1 MTRSDEPPSLD
12 ELAKRYLDLWQDQ
25 ITALAA
31 DPETARLMG
40 RSLQLWAGAGP
51 AGWQGIWQAAADGLK
66 GQQGNVFDHGAF
78 AQFFKQPAGQ
88 AGGAAAAGPASGNGG
103 GDVAELRRRLAE
115 LETRVAGLAPEPG
128 GPRKSPRKR
137 ARKIPPGGVS

>member
-1 MTRSDEPPSLD
+1 MTTADEPPSLD

-25 ITALAA
+25 MTALAA

-40 RSLQLWAGAGP
+40 RSLQLWASAGP

-66 GQQGNVFDHGAF
+66 GHPGTVFDHAAF
-78 AQFFKQPAGQ
+78 APFFKQADGTASAGS
-88 AGGAAAAGPASGNGG
+88 ASGNGG

-115 LETRVAGLAPEPG
+115 LETRVAGLASEPG
-128 GPRKSPRKR
+128 GAGKSPRKR
-137 ARKIPPGGVS
+137 TRKNPGPGVP